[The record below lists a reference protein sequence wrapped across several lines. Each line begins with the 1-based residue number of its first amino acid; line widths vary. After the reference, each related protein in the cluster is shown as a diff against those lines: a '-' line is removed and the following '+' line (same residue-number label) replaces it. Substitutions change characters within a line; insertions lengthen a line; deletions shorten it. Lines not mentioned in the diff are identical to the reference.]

1 MADNELEMSDHEIKV
16 MYLNA
21 KNKGEQAKIL
31 ADLNA
36 CSVEDI
42 KIALRRAGVD
52 QHKLPRTGKN
62 MKKEAEKMEDGY
74 IKITSMVAGE
84 ESENEKIKEF
94 QKIKEESTQENN
106 SLERANH
113 KLLVENS
120 ELKEQ
125 LEKAKDEIDSLNA
138 LISDMQQAAA
148 DESEVDPIYEE
159 YNSLNQKYEE
169 LHNKYLLLETEH
181 VKLKQ
186 QIESQNANASEIKL
200 LELDIRDRDDYIQL
214 LKDTIVDMV
223 VKKR

>member
-1 MADNELEMSDHEIKV
+1 
-16 MYLNA
+16 
-21 KNKGEQAKIL
+21 
-31 ADLNA
+31 
-36 CSVEDI
+36 
-42 KIALRRAGVD
+42 
-52 QHKLPRTGKN
+52 
-62 MKKEAEKMEDGY
+62 MEDGY

-94 QKIKEESTQENN
+94 QKIKEESAQENN

-148 DESEVDPIYEE
+148 DESEVDTIYEE

-186 QIESQNANASEIKL
+186 QIESQSTNTSENEL
-200 LELDIRDRDDYIQL
+200 LKLDIQDRDDYIQL

>member
-31 ADLNA
+31 ADLNG

-42 KIALRRAGVD
+42 KRALRRAGVD
-52 QHKLPRTGKN
+52 QHQLPRTGKN

-148 DESEVDPIYEE
+148 DESEVDTICEE
-159 YNSLNQKYEE
+159 YKE
-169 LHNKYLLLETEH
+169 LRIKYLTLETDY
-181 VKLKQ
+181 VKLNQ
-186 QIESQNANASEIKL
+186 QIESQSTNTSENEL
-200 LELDIRDRDDYIQL
+200 LKLDIQDRDDYIQL

>member
-1 MADNELEMSDHEIKV
+1 MADNGLEMSDHEIKV

-31 ADLNA
+31 ADLNG

-42 KIALRRAGVD
+42 KRAGVD
-52 QHKLPRTGKN
+52 QHQLPRTGKN
-62 MKKEAEKMEDGY
+62 MKKEA
-74 IKITSMVAGE
+74 
-84 ESENEKIKEF
+84 ENEKIKEF

-148 DESEVDPIYEE
+148 DESEVDTICEE
-159 YNSLNQKYEE
+159 YKE
-169 LHNKYLLLETEH
+169 LRIKYLTLETDY
-181 VKLKQ
+181 VKLNQ
-186 QIESQNANASEIKL
+186 QIESQSTNTSENEL
-200 LELDIRDRDDYIQL
+200 LKLDIQDRDDYIQL